1 MLCRGP
7 GWSAVAAKTSKIA
20 LGTGVTCPIPRAITP
35 PLSRKLAATMG
46 CVAPGPSL
54 LSRRRDRRSAERV
67 FGHRPVAR
75 LQHARARPRRAEAI
89 ELIRALWTGEKITH
103 EGAYYQSHQAKLYT
117 LPGQPIPLYV
127 STMVP
132 NSAHF
137 AGKYG
142 SGLITVG
149 GGEPEMYRQI
159 LENFEAGA
167 REAGKDPSRMPRMCG
182 TRRRLY
188 R

>member
-1 MLCRGP
+1 M
-7 GWSAVAAKTSKIA
+7 
-20 LGTGVTCPIPRAITP
+20 
-35 PLSRKLAATMG
+35 
-46 CVAPGPSL
+46 
-54 LSRRRDRRSAERV
+54 
-67 FGHRPVAR
+67 
-75 LQHARARPRRAEAI
+75 
-89 ELIRALWTGEKITH
+89 IRALSTGEKITH

-159 LENFEAGA
+159 LENFETGA
-167 REAGKDPSRMPRMCG
+167 REAGKDPSRMPRIVELAVAYTDDEDKAIECG
-182 TRRRLY
+182 RLTGQPRLCRRCSPKESTHQRWLKKTA
-188 R
+188 RS